1 MDYFTFPFK
10 IFCILQIEAGKEW
23 MDSYMLT
30 LQLSSAL
37 SGRLGDATSFFAV
50 EIGSESHCNTTK
62 VLDAIDEISISY
74 IVDLNLQTVINQ
86 KSLNRYNHGK
96 TFFFPRNQRFQFE
109 PLLFSIPL
117 LPENQMGNMDIG
129 KSTFSGFI

>member
-1 MDYFTFPFK
+1 M
-10 IFCILQIEAGKEW
+10 QIESGKEW

-37 SGRLGDATSFFAV
+37 SGRLGDAASYFGV

-62 VLDAIDEISISY
+62 VLDAIDEISITY
-74 IVDLNLQTVINQ
+74 VVDLNLQTVINQ

-96 TFFFPRNQRFQFE
+96 GSVLPLTNTFLNLCFYCSV
-109 PLLFSIPL
+109 SI
-117 LPENQMGNMDIG
+117 LPENQMGNMDVG
-129 KSTFSGFI
+129 KSAFSGFV